1 MSNTTSQKTYFQN
14 MDILRFIAAYMIV
27 VLHCFYGWKRY
38 FGNPEFIVSNT
49 SPGVFNKLEN
59 AIHNFTIGVDIFFT
73 ISGFLITYLLLS
85 EYEKNGKVDVMK
97 FYIRRAFRIWPLY
110 FLMILVA
117 PVLTYFFQE
126 QSPGYLLH
134 FLFAGNFDI
143 IDQGT
148 KSVATDHLWSICI
161 EEHFYL
167 ICPLLIAFIPVK
179 KLPRALL
186 SIILISILYRAY
198 AATHIENYGS
208 VLYLHTLSRI
218 DILALGSL
226 FGYLFHQKKLEFN
239 HSLPVRLIIYSIFI
253 LLLINVDYNECGTFF
268 AATMKKYVFVL
279 LAAYWMG
286 NFLFNQ
292 DAILSVSNFNL
303 LHLFGKVSYGI
314 YMFNPVIIFFFLE
327 LYEKYSYR
335 NFPLFI
341 LLVNLSLALVTA
353 LSYRFFELPFL
364 NLKEKYAVIKIME
377 EVKPAPEPEI
387 TLVPDIVEELE
398 PVPVPVTVNVKNE
411 LPGDNTLSKV

>member
-1 MSNTTSQKTYFQN
+1 MSIQTNQKTYFQN

-27 VLHCFYGWKRY
+27 VLHSFFGWKRY
-38 FGNPEFIVSNT
+38 FGNPEFITSQT
-49 SPGVFNKLEN
+49 SPGVFNKIEN
-59 AIHNFTIGVDIFFT
+59 IIHNFTIGVDVFFT
-73 ISGFLITYLLLS
+73 ISGFLITFLLLS

-117 PVLTYFFQE
+117 PLLTYFLME

-186 SIILISILYRAY
+186 TIILISILFRAY
-198 AATHIENYGS
+198 AASYIPNYGS

-239 HSLPVRLIIYSIFI
+239 HSLPVRLIIYTIFI

-279 LAAYWMG
+279 IAAYWMG
-286 NFLFNQ
+286 NFLFNP
-292 DAILSVSNFNL
+292 DAILSVKNFNL

-314 YMFNPVIIFFFLE
+314 YMFNPVIIYLFLE
-327 LYEKYSYR
+327 LYKKYNYT
-335 NFPLFI
+335 NFPLFV
-341 LLVNLSLALVTA
+341 LLVNVSLVVVTA

-364 NLKEKYAVIKIME
+364 NLKEKYAVIKTIE
-377 EVKPAPEPEI
+377 TTKDTTISEPVI
-387 TLVPDIVEELE
+387 AAIPDIVEELE
-398 PVPVPVTVNVKNE
+398 PVPVALTINNE
-411 LPGDNTLSKV
+411 LHADTPPPAV

>member
-1 MSNTTSQKTYFQN
+1 MSTQTSQKTYFQN

-27 VLHCFYGWKRY
+27 VLHSFFGWKRY
-38 FGNPEFIVSNT
+38 FGNPEFINTHT
-49 SPGVFNKLEN
+49 SPGAFNKIEN
-59 AIHNFTIGVDIFFT
+59 IIHNFTIGVDVFFI
-73 ISGFLITYLLLS
+73 ISGFLITFLLLS

-117 PVLTYFFQE
+117 PLLTYFLME

-143 IDQGT
+143 INQGT

-186 SIILISILYRAY
+186 TIILISILFRAY
-198 AATHIENYGS
+198 AASYIPNYGS

-239 HSLPVRLIIYSIFI
+239 HSLPVRLIIYTIFI

-279 LAAYWMG
+279 IAAYWMG
-286 NFLFNQ
+286 NFLFNP
-292 DAILSVSNFNL
+292 DAILSVKNFNL
-303 LHLFGKVSYGI
+303 LHLCGKVSYGI
-314 YMFNPVIIFFFLE
+314 YMFNPVIIYLFLE
-327 LYEKYSYR
+327 LYKKYNYT

-341 LLVNLSLALVTA
+341 LLVNVSLVVVTA

-364 NLKEKYAVIKIME
+364 NLKEKYAVIKTIGTTKDTTISE
-377 EVKPAPEPEI
+377 PAI
-387 TLVPDIVEELE
+387 VAIPDIVEELE
-398 PVPVPVTVNVKNE
+398 PVPVTLTINNE
-411 LPGDNTLSKV
+411 LQADTPPPAV

>member
-1 MSNTTSQKTYFQN
+1 MSTQTSQKTYFQN

-27 VLHCFYGWKRY
+27 VLHSFFGWKRY
-38 FGNPEFIVSNT
+38 FGNPEFINTHT
-49 SPGVFNKLEN
+49 SPGAFNKIEN
-59 AIHNFTIGVDIFFT
+59 IIHNFTIGVDVFFI
-73 ISGFLITYLLLS
+73 ISGFLITFLLLS

-117 PVLTYFFQE
+117 PLLTYFLME

-143 IDQGT
+143 INQGT

-186 SIILISILYRAY
+186 TIILISILFRAY
-198 AATHIENYGS
+198 AASYIPNYGS

-239 HSLPVRLIIYSIFI
+239 HSLPVRLIIYTIFI

-279 LAAYWMG
+279 IAAYWMG
-286 NFLFNQ
+286 NFLFNP
-292 DAILSVSNFNL
+292 DAILSVKNFNL
-303 LHLFGKVSYGI
+303 LHLCGKVSYGI
-314 YMFNPVIIFFFLE
+314 YMFNPVIIYLFLE
-327 LYEKYSYR
+327 LYKKYNYT

-341 LLVNLSLALVTA
+341 LLVNVSLVVVTA

-364 NLKEKYAVIKIME
+364 NLKEKYAVIKTIGTTKDTTISE
-377 EVKPAPEPEI
+377 PAI
-387 TLVPDIVEELE
+387 VAIPDIVEELE
-398 PVPVPVTVNVKNE
+398 PVPVALTINNE
-411 LPGDNTLSKV
+411 LQADTPPPAV